1 MSIEESIHSICVC
14 TDTSHSSLRKGKTM
28 APTGIG
34 VSQATDVDSAIDELW
49 VNSCNDIASINA
61 GKALGT

>member
-1 MSIEESIHSICVC
+1 
-14 TDTSHSSLRKGKTM
+14 M